1 MHFSKIFNF
10 LELFKIFEN
19 FKKVDYLWALSWQNA
34 TTSEVIFVTESLLQ
48 WLHLS
53 SAMVP
58 PSTFCKFSKI
68 VFVISSYAFFELFK
82 IFGFFN
88 LFRNVE
94 KFRKIQKFW
103 KIQKKRMMK
112 SRNLFLKIY
121 KKVDE
126 ILTKPFFEKFKKS
139 WPTDI
144 HDLRIYAT
152 SRRIKISEK

>member
-1 MHFSKIFNF
+1 M
-10 LELFKIFEN
+10 
-19 FKKVDYLWALSWQNA
+19 WTLSWQNA

-82 IFGFFN
+82 IFEFFN

-121 KKVDE
+121 KKVDDRQ
-126 ILTKPFFEKFKKS
+126 
-139 WPTDI
+139 TDI
-144 HDLRIYAT
+144 QDLRIYAT
-152 SRRIKISEK
+152 SRRIKRNYCCSMQTLNYSMAYM

>member
-1 MHFSKIFNF
+1 MNVSK
-10 LELFKIFEN
+10 LLKISKE
-19 FKKVDYLWALSWQNA
+19 VDDWTELSWQNA

-103 KIQKKRMMK
+103 KIKKKRMMK

-121 KKVDE
+121 KKVDDR
-126 ILTKPFFEKFKKS
+126 
-139 WPTDI
+139 PTDRPTYRTYVYMR
-144 HDLRIYAT
+144 LAVA
-152 SRRIKISEK
+152 